1 MIVVSLFRV
10 VLGFVLACVVAAVVQ
25 IGFALTPAALFTDR
39 ADELAALAILLLRT
53 ATQLAR
59 FALSF
64 ALVVAIVGEW
74 QSLRSSKFYGLSGV
88 AISAA
93 GFFAQSANEGP
104 GQPTILNTYAL
115 TAYLSSGLA
124 GGIAYWMLAGRFAG
138 NRPASRQLPNRSVA
152 DQSTP

>member
-10 VLGFVLACVVAAVVQ
+10 ALGFMFACIVAAVVQ
-25 IGFALTPAALFTDR
+25 IGFALTPAALLTDR

-74 QSLRSSKFYGLSGV
+74 QSIRSSIFYGLSGI

-93 GFFAQSANEGP
+93 GFLAQSANESA

-124 GGIAYWMLAGRFAG
+124 GGLAYWMLAGRYAG
-138 NRPASRQLPNRSVA
+138 GRPDRRRFRDSPIA
-152 DQSTP
+152 DQSTL